1 MTKIK
6 IPASAMGTPLTEEEL
21 KSIVGGMTGD
31 TNNCSCHLEYE
42 LGTSIIGVHATD
54 KETCKAKCSTMCVN
68 DEYCIHAD
76 YEYYATSL

>member
-1 MTKIK
+1 
-6 IPASAMGTPLTEEEL
+6 MGTPLTEEEL

-42 LGTSIIGVHATD
+42 LGTSIIGVKAAD
-54 KETCKAKCSTMCVN
+54 QETCKAKCSAMCAS

>member
-21 KSIVGGMTGD
+21 KSIVGGMTDD
-31 TNNCSCHLEYE
+31 TNNCSCHIKYE
-42 LGTSIIGVHATD
+42 LGTSIIGVKAAD
-54 KETCKAKCSTMCVN
+54 QETCKAKCSAMCVN